1 MLDFNWQ
8 FHATCQTSVARL
20 AGVVLCSWLLP
31 DEVVKRGANWCVLL
45 IGLFCIYGREV
56 SYSYKYL
63 LYGWLSYCYRFVIG
77 YHAFLFMYKFNDVHI
92 GVFFFLFLPDDYI
105 STNRSAAQPP
115 ATDALARDMPLALRQ
130 THLNISADRKKTSGA
145 PAQHPAALPD
155 TASNTTNTIGVLM

>member
-1 MLDFNWQ
+1 MCPSHWIVLYLW
-8 FHATCQTSVARL
+8 ARSIIFL
-20 AGVVLCSWLLP
+20 QIFTVWMTFLLP
-31 DEVVKRGANWCVLL
+31 
-45 IGLFCIYGREV
+45 
-56 SYSYKYL
+56 SH
-63 LYGWLSYCYRFVIG
+63 RFAIG

-92 GVFFFLFLPDDYI
+92 GVFFSLFLPDDYI

-115 ATDALARDMPLALRQ
+115 ATDALASDMPLALRQ